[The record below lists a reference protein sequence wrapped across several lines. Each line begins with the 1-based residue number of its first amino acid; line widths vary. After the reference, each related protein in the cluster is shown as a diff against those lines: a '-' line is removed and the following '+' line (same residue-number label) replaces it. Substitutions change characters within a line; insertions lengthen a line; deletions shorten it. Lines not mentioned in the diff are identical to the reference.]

1 MSIIYITRLL
11 QGKCKISPSD
21 HSWVFLKGTI
31 WVACKSNPKK
41 STADFGV
48 FCVVSSP
55 PGFVCPL
62 MLFWEWGTNRF
73 SNRFKWQLKHLK
85 MTKLSNRHES
95 SRVLSVYEG
104 GVQRRPGNTKNLLAK
119 KWRDL
124 CLRPWL
130 KFQYLENPL
139 DLLVPDGVAQ
149 MLLYIGVTFSF
160 STCFSCWGSFP
171 PCFFV
176 FWTVPETFNGKNMLP
191 YHAPWSWWFEG
202 QIPRPSTVPS
212 HWRKDSRH

>member
-1 MSIIYITRLL
+1 M
-11 QGKCKISPSD
+11 
-21 HSWVFLKGTI
+21 
-31 WVACKSNPKK
+31 ACKSNPKK

-73 SNRFKWQLKHLK
+73 SNSFKWQLKHLK

-160 STCFSCWGSFP
+160 STCFSCWCSFP
-171 PCFFV
+171 PCFFA
-176 FWTVPETFNGKNMLP
+176 FWTVPETLNGKNVAWPCSMMLV
-191 YHAPWSWWFEG
+191 
-202 QIPRPSTVPS
+202 I
-212 HWRKDSRH
+212 WRANPQAKHCLTTKYPVIDGRFKTLERTRCVHI

>member
-11 QGKCKISPSD
+11 ERKCKISPSD

-31 WVACKSNPKK
+31 WVACKSHPKK

-73 SNRFKWQLKHLK
+73 SNSFKWQLKHLK
-85 MTKLSNRHES
+85 MTKLSNRHE

-104 GVQRRPGNTKNLLAK
+104 GVQRRPGNTKNFIGQEMARFVSEAMIEVSISWESLGFASSRWSCSNVALHWSNVQFLDMFLL
-119 KWRDL
+119 L
-124 CLRPWL
+124 
-130 KFQYLENPL
+130 
-139 DLLVPDGVAQ
+139 
-149 MLLYIGVTFSF
+149 MLFSSMF
-160 STCFSCWGSFP
+160 FCFLNSTWN
-171 PCFFV
+171 V
-176 FWTVPETFNGKNMLP
+176 QWKNMLP